1 MSRPGDRQ
9 EDVLALMK
17 AHNINF
23 SGLGP
28 FGYYLSLCDGK
39 YFTTVSEYM
48 SDATLD
54 GVKEFIATVDWDDV
68 KRFYG
73 R

>member
-1 MSRPGDRQ
+1 MSTPGDR
-9 EDVLALMK
+9 EAEVIALMK
-17 AHNINF
+17 AHDINF
-23 SGLGP
+23 SGMGP
-28 FGYYLSLCDGK
+28 NGYYLSLCDGK
-39 YFTTVSEYM
+39 YFTTVSDYM

-54 GVKEFIATVDWDDV
+54 GVTAFIATVDWDDV